1 MELLRRGRSG
11 LPLLRMASPF
21 STQQAVD
28 PAAASPNLQDLSD
41 LRINK
46 EATQVSP
53 FLLFASPLRRTITIC
68 FAFISFFASILKQS
82 SNFDKCTKIKVQKR
96 AKFGLFLVTIREGQV
111 SHVVPSRLHVV
122 REMWACRLIG
132 NCSVYFSFFVF
143 RPAVAMIEDA
153 EKNGL
158 ITPGKVITICFMSIL
173 SDPLHL
179 IQLWLN

>member
-1 MELLRRGRSG
+1 MELLRRGRNG

-82 SNFDKCTKIKVQKR
+82 SNFDKCTKIK
-96 AKFGLFLVTIREGQV
+96 REGQV